1 MILTFSYSFFHVSF
15 IRIKSSSKEVYLSQ
29 LVEIKNVRRKL
40 DKMIMISSKEKHKQ
54 MNEILSNIEN
64 EPLITTNRKVI
75 WADIVSQNNKSNQI
89 KGGNTKTMIS

>member
-1 MILTFSYSFFHVSF
+1 
-15 IRIKSSSKEVYLSQ
+15 
-29 LVEIKNVRRKL
+29 
-40 DKMIMISSKEKHKQ
+40 